1 MIKKMVRWGTVSF
14 CILLL
19 LLAGFLIA
27 RVYGTQ
33 NKLPLELWHTFLPS
47 EMRQI
52 EIDKADWDGYLE
64 AEDRIFDEIR
74 HNVVSKTVDSGE
86 HELNRYNSLSQVYPE
101 NFADNW
107 NRSYSLHP
115 DVPVKGAVVLLHGLT
130 DSPYSLRHI
139 ADHYRQMGFVA
150 VGIRLPAHGTL
161 PSALTDIGWEDWL
174 AATRLAVREA
184 TSRAGEHL
192 PLHIVG
198 FSNGGALAMKYTL
211 DALEDPQLIMPQQ
224 VVLISPM
231 IGITRFARYAG
242 LAGIPAIL
250 PAFSRAAWLNI
261 VPEFNPFKYN
271 SFPVNA
277 ARQSFLL
284 TQVLQKQIILASKQ
298 DKLQKL
304 PPILT
309 FQSLLDSTVS
319 TRAVVQSLY
328 DYLPDNGSELVIF
341 DRNRTVHFRTLFSR
355 SSDMALS
362 RLLPP
367 ATRHYNTTLVTN
379 DGLQN
384 GPMIARTTLAGSEL
398 TQEQKLNLTYP
409 ADLFS
414 LSHVALPF
422 PVTDSLYGREPSP
435 PNRYGISF
443 GTLVLRGESSVLHVG
458 MDTLMRVSSNPFFD
472 YMVQRIKNDIRPL
485 SPQN

>member
-1 MIKKMVRWGTVSF
+1 MIKKVIRWGLISTSVA
-14 CILLL
+14 LLL
-19 LLAGFLIA
+19 LVGTLIA
-27 RVYGTQ
+27 RIYETE
-33 NKLPLELWHTFLPS
+33 NKLPLELWHTFIPT
-47 EMRQI
+47 EMRQR
-52 EIDKADWDGYLE
+52 EIDRSDWNAYLE
-64 AEDRIFDEIR
+64 AEDRIFTEIK
-74 HNVVSKTVDSGE
+74 HNVVSKTLDSGDTE
-86 HELNRYNSLSQVYPE
+86 FNRYNSHSPVYPE
-101 NFADNW
+101 SFTDNW
-107 NRSYSLHP
+107 NRSYTLYP
-115 DVPVKGAVVLLHGLT
+115 EQPVKGSVVLLHGLT
-130 DSPYSLRHI
+130 DSPYSLRYI
-139 ADHYRQMGFVA
+139 ADHYYQTGYAV

-161 PSALTDIGWEDWL
+161 PSALTDIEWEDWL
-174 AATRLAVREA
+174 AAVRLAVREA

-211 DALEDPQLIMPQQ
+211 DALEDTRLIMPQQ

-231 IGITRFARYAG
+231 IGVTQFARFAG
-242 LAGIPAIL
+242 LAGLPAIM
-250 PAFSRAAWLNI
+250 PAFARAAWLNI

-284 TQVLQKQIILASKQ
+284 TQVLQKQIINASRQ
-298 DKLQKL
+298 NKLHHL

-319 TRAVVQSLY
+319 TRAVVRSLY

-341 DRNRTVHFRTLFSR
+341 DLNRTINFRTLFSR

-367 ATRHYNTTLVTN
+367 AVRQYSTTLVTN
-379 DGLQN
+379 DGIKN
-384 GPMIARTTLAGSEL
+384 GPMIARTTKAGSVL
-398 TQEQKLNLTYP
+398 MQDQRLNLIYP
-409 ADLFS
+409 EDIFS

-422 PVTDSLYGREPSP
+422 PVTDSLYGREPSQ

-443 GTLVLRGESSVLHVG
+443 GTLVVRGESSVLHIG
-458 MDTLMRVSSNPFFD
+458 MDTLMRISSNPFFD
-472 YMVQRIKNDIRPL
+472 YMAQRIEDGIRPL
-485 SPQN
+485 QLQH

>member
-1 MIKKMVRWGTVSF
+1 MMKKLVRWGTVSF
-14 CILLL
+14 CFILL
-19 LLAGFLIA
+19 LLAGILIA
-27 RVYGTQ
+27 GIYGAK
-33 NKLPLELWHTFLPS
+33 NKLPLELWHTFIPN
-47 EMRQI
+47 EMRQM
-52 EIDKADWDGYLE
+52 EIDKADWDAYLD
-64 AEDRIFDEIR
+64 AEDKIFVEIQ
-74 HNVVSKTVDSGE
+74 HNVVSKTVDNGE
-86 HELNRYNSLSQVYPE
+86 PELNRYNSHSPVYPE
-101 NFADNW
+101 SFADNW
-107 NRSYSLHP
+107 NRSYILHP
-115 DVPVKGAVVLLHGLT
+115 DIPVQGAVVLLHGLT
-130 DSPYSLRHI
+130 DSPYSLRYI
-139 ADHYRQMGFVA
+139 ADHYRQMGYVA

-161 PSALTDIGWEDWL
+161 PSALTDIEWEDWL

-184 TSRAGEHL
+184 TKRAGEHL

-211 DALEDPQLIMPQQ
+211 DALDDVQLVMPQQ

-231 IGITRFARYAG
+231 IGVTRFARFAG
-242 LAGIPAIL
+242 LAGLPAML
-250 PAFSRAAWLNI
+250 PAFAHAAWLNI

-284 TQVLQKQIILASKQ
+284 TQVLQKQIIRASRQ
-298 DKLQKL
+298 NKLQQL

-319 TRAVVQSLY
+319 TRAVVKSLY

-341 DRNRTVHFRTLFSR
+341 DLNRTVNFRTLFSR

-367 ATRHYNTTLVTN
+367 ATRQYSTTLVTN
-379 DGLQN
+379 DGRQN
-384 GPMIARTTLAGSEL
+384 GPMIARTTMAGSEL
-398 TQEQKLNLTYP
+398 TQEQRLNVTYP

-443 GTLVLRGESSVLHVG
+443 GTLVVRGESSVLQVG
-458 MDTLMRVSSNPFFD
+458 MDTLMRISSNPFFD
-472 YMVQRIKNDIRPL
+472 YMVQRIENDVRPL
-485 SPQN
+485 PLQR